1 VIIEQNRSKSP
12 GPVRAVNDFMTP
24 NLEIPFI
31 ATLNLETSFF
41 AAVVTLTYVCAVLLL
56 GQLL

>member
-1 VIIEQNRSKSP
+1 M
-12 GPVRAVNDFMTP
+12 NDFMTP

-31 ATLNLETSFF
+31 ATLSLETSFF
-41 AAVVTLTYVCAVLLL
+41 AAVVTLTYVCGVLLL